1 MTENFKIKNFNLER
15 VVVKSR
21 YAAKTID
28 VEFFVTPHISEITT
42 DVTLDR
48 HEKIPPVR
56 LTDYIKQQNR

>member
-21 YAAKTID
+21 YI
-28 VEFFVTPHISEITT
+28 PEITT

-56 LTDYIKQQNR
+56 LTDYIKNHDRT